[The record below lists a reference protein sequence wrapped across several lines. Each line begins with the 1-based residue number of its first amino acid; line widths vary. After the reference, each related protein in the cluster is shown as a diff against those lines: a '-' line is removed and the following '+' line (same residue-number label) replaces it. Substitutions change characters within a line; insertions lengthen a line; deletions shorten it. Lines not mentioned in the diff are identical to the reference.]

1 MLSETQLT
9 GLLDWYDAE
18 IGRLESRL
26 EDEVVT
32 VREVHSGPYCGV
44 YRESYGELTATG
56 EDIER
61 QIEKLKTERGE
72 AMDLPTI
79 AEEVDDLP
87 AASPNRAAVNI
98 AANAAGVIGMFLV
111 GAIVAACW
119 LFENSELGWR

>member
-18 IGRLESRL
+18 IERLESRL

-87 AASPNRAAVNI
+87 AASPNRAVVT
-98 AANAAGVIGMFLV
+98 AANAAGVIGIVLVTVMF
-111 GAIVAACW
+111 AACW